1 LKKIRTI
8 GKLSLSL
15 YIEINKKTEIMTN
28 LVKGLSVVD
37 FIQGR
42 KGTFRAIVKVQ
53 AGFYSSVNCESI
65 NTLAGVVSRFKKG
78 ALQTVEFIPEGT
90 TYPLTVFAK
99 KGKNI
104 ILADEALLKEM
115 TVGVINGLFPES
127 NLCDQA
133 QYKAVNAKT
142 WADKAFVIN
151 S

>member
-1 LKKIRTI
+1 
-8 GKLSLSL
+8 
-15 YIEINKKTEIMTN
+15 MTN
-28 LVKGLSVVD
+28 LIKSVNVVD

-42 KGTFRAIVKVQ
+42 KGNYRAIVKVQ
-53 AGFYSSVNCESI
+53 AGFYSSVNCDNAS
-65 NTLAGVVSRFKKG
+65 LASVVRRFKKG

-115 TVGVINGLFPES
+115 TVGDINGLYSNS